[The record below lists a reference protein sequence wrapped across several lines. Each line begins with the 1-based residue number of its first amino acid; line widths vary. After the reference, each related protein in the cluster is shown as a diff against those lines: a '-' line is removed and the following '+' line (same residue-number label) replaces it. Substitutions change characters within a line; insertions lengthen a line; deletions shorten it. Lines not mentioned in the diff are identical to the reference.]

1 MNFHIFSNLE
11 DLGQAAAAHVAE
23 IAAEAIPARGRF
35 TVALSGGSL
44 PQLLGSALVKQATDW
59 SAWHV
64 FWADERCVP
73 LTHPDSNYVLAQQHL
88 FAHIPIPPGQI
99 HAPDTSLDPAQTAAA
114 YQHTLAHLFDLHPP
128 LPQPSN
134 PSTSLRT
141 SLPSSNLPTLQP
153 SNPPPSNPPA
163 LPQFDLILL
172 GMGEDGHTASL
183 FPGHPLLQE
192 AGRWVAPIFDSP
204 KPPPQRITLTLPV
217 LNNARHVAFITAG
230 SGKADIL
237 PQVFAAGSTL
247 PAHLVQPTS
256 GHLDWFVDEAA
267 AAKLKASDT

>member
-1 MNFHIFSNLE
+1 MNLHIFPNSQQ
-11 DLGQAAAAHVAE
+11 LGESAAAHVAQL
-23 IAAEAIPARGRF
+23 AKEAIAARGRF

-44 PQLLGSALVKQATDW
+44 PQVLGPALVKQATDW

-73 LTHPDSNYVLAQQHL
+73 PTHPDSNYFLAQQYL
-88 FAHIPIPPGQI
+88 FDHVPIPPGQI

-114 YQHTLAHLFDLHPP
+114 YQSTLAQVFAGLSSSFPTF
-128 LPQPSN
+128 QPSN
-134 PSTSLRT
+134 F
-141 SLPSSNLPTLQP
+141 
-153 SNPPPSNPPA
+153 PPCP

-192 AGRWVAPIFDSP
+192 TERWVVPILDSP

-217 LNNARHVAFITAG
+217 LNNACQVAFIATGA
-230 SGKADIL
+230 GKAAIL
-237 PQVFAAGSTL
+237 PQVVAAGSTL

-256 GHLDWFVDEAA
+256 GHLHWFVDEAA
-267 AAKLKASDT
+267 TANLKNRV